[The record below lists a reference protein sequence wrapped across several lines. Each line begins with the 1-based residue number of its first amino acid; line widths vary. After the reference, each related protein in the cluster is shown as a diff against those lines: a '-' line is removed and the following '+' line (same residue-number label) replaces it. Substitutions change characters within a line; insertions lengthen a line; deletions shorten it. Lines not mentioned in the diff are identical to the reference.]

1 MTLAT
6 FSLSGALDDITIGYA
21 GLRRCSISRCRL
33 TYEEFMA
40 GLSALAGRL
49 LVPDRDLWFRPT
61 LYVTQGHWGEEASAT
76 SSSRPSPS
84 RKMTQTRCGSA

>member
-1 MTLAT
+1 M
-6 FSLSGALDDITIGYA
+6 FHIPV
-21 GLRRCSISRCRL
+21 RF

-61 LYVTQGHWGEEASAT
+61 LYVTQGHWGEGTSADLVVT
-76 SSSRPSPS
+76 AFTQQKYDPDPMRLGVSTPGVARRMLRFRP
-84 RKMTQTRCGSA
+84 G